1 MVTMKRYTIYNNKT
15 DFPVIVDG
23 TAAECAKAMGIK
35 FKSFHSI
42 ATRARKGEIKK
53 WAVLTMD
60 EEELSEG

>member
-1 MVTMKRYTIYNNKT
+1 MKKYTVYNNKT

-35 FKSFHSI
+35 NGSFHST

-53 WAVLTMD
+53 WTVLTMD